1 MTTIK
6 NHSSLLLNSTR
17 ADVVFVVS
25 KDEIIVPAHHFILAK
40 ESEFFKNNM
49 NTSKIEIVEFLTI
62 KKIEMVNIQVE
73 NIKEFLCYI
82 YTNDFELTHLNVGQ
96 LHSLSSLFKV
106 EKLLK
111 MCSLYLRDE
120 ISLLQAC
127 SLPEFSYKVAA
138 HILRYPFPDRELEL
152 LAVNLNKRHIE
163 LILTSSFSHT
173 DEIKLFNLCMAW
185 SKIEC
190 VRKGIVPTP
199 KYQRE
204 QLNDL
209 FYEIRFKAMTNED
222 LKELIE
228 EFVEMFQPEELIE
241 FICRK
246 DAITWKFRLDPRL
259 TVNCNFCKF
268 ETIYKHNTPEKIY
281 KFSFSSNKNIM
292 LTSVQVLIPDKNIT
306 KKTDFYQMDV
316 FDTSSDLPIESK
328 SHLILKNNNFSFK
341 EFDWPGILIRENI
354 IYSLYVTFN
363 EASIGIASQVINRKV
378 VEMGIT
384 FTAYSEICPFGNIG
398 FSIIN

>member
-1 MTTIK
+1 MTTTK
-6 NHSSLLLNSTR
+6 SHSSLFLNSTR
-17 ADVVFVVS
+17 ADVIFVVS
-25 KDEIIVPAHHFILAK
+25 KDEITVPAHHFILAK
-40 ESEFFKNNM
+40 ESEFFKN
-49 NTSKIEIVEFLTI
+49 TEFLTI

-106 EKLLK
+106 KNLLK
-111 MCSLYLRDE
+111 MCSIYLGNE
-120 ISLLQAC
+120 ISLFQAC

-138 HILRYPFPDRELEL
+138 HILRYPFPDKELEL

-185 SKIEC
+185 AKLEC
-190 VRKGIVPTP
+190 VRKGIIPTP

-209 FYEIRFKAMTNED
+209 FYEIRFKAMTND
-222 LKELIE
+222 ELRQIIE
-228 EFVEMFQPEELIE
+228 ESDKMFQPEELIE
-241 FICRK
+241 FIYRK
-246 DAITWKFRLDPRL
+246 DTISWKFRLDPRL
-259 TVNCNFCKF
+259 TVNCNFFKF
-268 ETIYKHNTPEKIY
+268 EAINKYKTNEKIL
-281 KFSFSSNKNIM
+281 KFSFSSNKNVM
-292 LTSVQVLIPDKNIT
+292 LTSVQVLISDVNIT
-306 KKTDFYQMDV
+306 KKTDFYQLDV
-316 FDTSSDLPIESK
+316 FDTDSDKPIESK

-341 EFDWPGILIRENI
+341 EFDWPGILIKENI

-363 EASIGIASQVINRKV
+363 EANIGLASPVMNHDV
-378 VEMGIT
+378 FEMGIT
-384 FTAYSEICPFGNIG
+384 FTAHSGMCPFGDFG